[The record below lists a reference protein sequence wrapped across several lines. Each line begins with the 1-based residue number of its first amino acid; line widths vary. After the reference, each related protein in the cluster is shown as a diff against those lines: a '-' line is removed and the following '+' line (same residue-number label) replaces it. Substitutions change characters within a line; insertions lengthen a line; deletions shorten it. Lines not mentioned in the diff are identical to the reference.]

1 MIIEILNPSEDDLII
16 DPACGTGGFL
26 VEALRYVWEKLDS
39 DGKKLRWSQPNL
51 HEEKMNYALKQI
63 KGIDKDYFL
72 SKVTKAYMAII
83 GDGKSGVYCDD
94 SLEVPKNFKQK
105 TKNDISLDQFDVL
118 ITNPPFGS
126 KIPVR
131 GEEKLSQFE
140 LGHAFSFKDETWQKG
155 KLKEKE
161 APQIL
166 FIERCIQLLK
176 EGGRMGIV
184 LPDGILG
191 NDRMGYIREYIQSNA
206 KLLAIIDLPKEAFM
220 PNTPTKTS
228 VIILE
233 KNKNKKKDYPVFMA
247 IAETCGHDRRGNK
260 LEDDDIS
267 QISSKFKDWYKK
279 NKT

>member
-1 MIIEILNPSEDDLII
+1 
-16 DPACGTGGFL
+16 
-26 VEALRYVWEKLDS
+26 
-39 DGKKLRWSQPNL
+39 
-51 HEEKMNYALKQI
+51 MNYALKQI

-105 TKNDISLDQFDVL
+105 TKNDISLDQFDIL

-140 LGHAFSFKDETWQKG
+140 LGHAFSFKDEIWVKG

-176 EGGRMGIV
+176 EGGKW
-184 LPDGILG
+184 
-191 NDRMGYIREYIQSNA
+191 E
-206 KLLAIIDLPKEAFM
+206 
-220 PNTPTKTS
+220 
-228 VIILE
+228 
-233 KNKNKKKDYPVFMA
+233 
-247 IAETCGHDRRGNK
+247 
-260 LEDDDIS
+260 
-267 QISSKFKDWYKK
+267 
-279 NKT
+279 